1 MVAFVLASALGCS
14 SGRDAAALAR
24 NLDANFVASVP
35 AGSAKDEVIAFLRA
49 HKVAFHEEPS
59 LRIITASIPDVERT
73 FLTRSGVYMKFSF
86 DEMGRLT
93 AHEIKAQST
102 GP

>member
-1 MVAFVLASALGCS
+1 MVAFVFALAFGCS
-14 SGRDAAALAR
+14 SGTDAAALAR
-24 NLDANFVASVP
+24 GLDADFVASVP
-35 AGSAKDEVIAFLRA
+35 SGSAKDDVIAFLRA
-49 HKVAFHEEPS
+49 HKVTFHEEPS

-86 DEMGRLT
+86 DERGQLT
-93 AHEIKAQST
+93 AHEIKVQST